1 MRFLWRITQHTMEVC
16 IKNIPKSGVGQDI
29 TAPYAEHKLQKKWVE
44 QIFDPRKERGRLER
58 YQDCASHLI
67 FHHCKDKSHFNRLH
81 AANFCRDRMCIM
93 CQWRKSLRTYANISK
108 AVDHIL
114 ATNKQN
120 PQFILLTL
128 TVKNCEVADTGSTIK
143 RMSEAFQRFRRKKFF
158 TDQIRG
164 YFRTL
169 EVSFN
174 EKSNSMHPHYH
185 VLLHVDKS
193 YFKGS
198 NYIKRDRWLDEWRKA
213 YKDFNITQVDIRNLE
228 QKTPE
233 ALRKSV
239 CEVAK
244 YAVKPNVM
252 TQTGNVELK
261 LNALKALK
269 EHLKGVHLQQAGGS
283 LWFALKASGAVLED
297 DYENLSDD
305 LVDGVDCPV
314 CMEELIR
321 SWYKWMGKEYQL
333 KRTASLGYIWSR
345 DYKIICDDHKIYD
358 GGLIEEFNQ
367 DIPYGKNVP
376 GYEYSRKAGHK
387 AEFQRQGDVSQRKRK
402 RSVGRSEDPTAD
414 PQGSLFPRPT
424 ITKKIRLPSSPGKSS
439 ITFSVD

>member
-1 MRFLWRITQHTMEVC
+1 MDDTAQM
-16 IKNIPKSGVGQDI
+16 GGGQDL
-29 TAPYAEHKLQKKWVE
+29 TAPYAEYKLQKKWIE
-44 QIFDPRKERGRLER
+44 QIFDPRKERNRLDR
-58 YQDCASHLI
+58 FQDCASHLI

-81 AANFCRDRMCIM
+81 AANFCRDRMCLM

-108 AVDHIL
+108 AVDQIL
-114 ATNKQN
+114 TTNKQN

-158 TDQIRG
+158 TDQVRG

-174 EKSNSMHPHYH
+174 EKSNTMHPHYH

-193 YFKGS
+193 YFQGA

-252 TQTGNVELK
+252 KQTGNVERK

-321 SWYKWMGKEYQL
+321 SWYKWAGKEYQL
-333 KRTASLGYIWSR
+333 RRTANLGYLWSR
-345 DYKIICDDHKIYD
+345 DYKIICEDHKIYD
-358 GGLIEEFNQ
+358 SELIEEFNE
-367 DIPYGKNVP
+367 DIPFGKNVP
-376 GYEYSRKAGHK
+376 GAEYARKAGNK
-387 AEFQRQGDVSQRKRK
+387 AEFQHQGDVSQRRQK
-402 RSVGRSEDPTAD
+402 RSVGRSEDPTSD